1 MLNRLLMILIIDGP
15 IYHTGIRFESS
26 FFYTASST
34 IYCFPRIFVGWVCA
48 VATTITHN
56 FSTLITIQCRDWM
69 ITGKNYK
76 DTQMW
81 NEIHIKKVTV
91 LINNFV
97 YAIIYDWWTNKLN
110 VFQTK

>member
-34 IYCFPRIFVGWVCA
+34 IYCFPRIFVGSVFA
-48 VATTITHN
+48 VATTITFD
-56 FSTLITIQCRDWM
+56 FSTFITIQCRDWI
-69 ITGKNYK
+69 ITGKNCK

-81 NEIHIKKVTV
+81 NEIHINKVTV

-97 YAIIYDWWTNKLN
+97 YTIKYDLCTNKLN